1 MASMASR
8 TQVWLA
14 TAVLALGAC
23 AKGNV
28 GDDDDDDGGTGGP
41 DAPIGGPADAMV
53 TTTPDAAP
61 MMRTLALTTND
72 TIVSANSV
80 SCNLDDGLGT
90 QNHRDNRY
98 FRVFNLPT
106 LGINSAFAVSS
117 VTIGVETAISGTGTQ
132 PATVVLHR
140 LNGAVALA
148 NLTQIAS
155 QPVTIPDQD
164 LQLFT
169 ANISGTA
176 PAGSQ
181 LVVELFTPDG
191 VTPGNNFFIGSN
203 AAGETAPSYLVA
215 PDCSVPDM
223 MTTAAL
229 GFPSMHVVM
238 KVTGTYNP

>member
-1 MASMASR
+1 MVPMASR
-8 TQVWLA
+8 TLVSLA
-14 TAVLALGAC
+14 MAVLALGAC

-28 GDDDDDDGGTGGP
+28 GDDDGGTGGP

-53 TTTPDAAP
+53 TITPDAAP

-98 FRVFNLPT
+98 FRVFNLPS
-106 LGINSAFAVSS
+106 LGINSAFVVSS
-117 VTIGVETAISGTGTQ
+117 VTIGVETATSGTGTQ

-155 QPVTIPDQD
+155 QPITISDQD
-164 LQLFT
+164 LTLLNV
-169 ANISGTA
+169 NISGTA

-203 AAGETAPSYLVA
+203 TAGETAPSYLVA
-215 PDCSVPDM
+215 ADCSVPDM